1 MRIVYPASDSDKQL
15 DILLLDDDHDLL
27 TAMAELLADCG
38 YRVKGFT
45 DPDSALEFALSHRF
59 LVGVFDY
66 RLGAGKDGLDVVEVM
81 RRLGIQSAFVMVTAD
96 VEQATRLRALS
107 LKLFDYLRKPVQP
120 DLLLETV
127 ELALL
132 HARKRAA

>member
-1 MRIVYPASDSDKQL
+1 MRLLFPVPDSEKQI
-15 DILLLDDDHDLL
+15 DILILDDDHDLL
-27 TAMAELLADCG
+27 TSMAELLSDCG
-38 YRVKGFT
+38 YKVKGFT
-45 DPDSALEFALSHRF
+45 DPESALEYALSHRF

-66 RLGAGKDGLDVVEVM
+66 RLGPGKDGLDVVEIM
-81 RRLGIQSAFVMVTAD
+81 RKLGVKAAFVMVTAD

-107 LKLFDYLRKPVQP
+107 MKLFDYLRKPVQP

-127 ELALL
+127 ELALM

>member
-1 MRIVYPASDSDKQL
+1 MCAVYPMPDSEKQI
-15 DILLLDDDHDLL
+15 DILILDDDRDLL
-27 TAMAELLADCG
+27 TSIAELLTDCG
-38 YRVKGFT
+38 YKVKGFT
-45 DPDSALEFALSHRF
+45 DPESALEYALSHRF

-66 RLGAGKDGLDVVEVM
+66 RLGPGKDGLDVVEVM
-81 RRLGIQSAFVMVTAD
+81 RRLGIKSAFVMVTAD

-127 ELALL
+127 ELAML